1 MVKTLENQTKPLVF
15 EGVFRFQGT
24 FPLGLRQGF
33 AVSHFLRSQKI
44 CTALAVD
51 SARGGERQHAAGN
64 PDAACDIGARV
75 KSSRR
80 RVQFGRG
87 RCEWYP
93 LGLQRN
99 FAGPTQNGSTFG
111 HSFSTSSK
119 HNQTTKPFSACER
132 SRPLTHT
139 GSLHVPIIAL
149 PAHQTNEPH

>member
-1 MVKTLENQTKPLVF
+1 
-15 EGVFRFQGT
+15 
-24 FPLGLRQGF
+24 
-33 AVSHFLRSQKI
+33 VSHFLRTSQKI

-99 FAGPTQNGSTFG
+99 FAGPTQNGSTFAFFF
-111 HSFSTSSK
+111 HFKQTQPN
-119 HNQTTKPFSACER
+119 NQ
-132 SRPLTHT
+132 
-139 GSLHVPIIAL
+139 AL
-149 PAHQTNEPH
+149 QCM